1 MSRVARLGA
10 FIFVTLTILAAG
22 VFIIGSKEYLFR
34 STYQLKAQFDNVAGL
49 AEGADVQVGGVHSG
63 MVRNIVLPHKPGEQ
77 VTVIM
82 DLNRSTHEI
91 IKKDSVASIETAGVL
106 GNQFIAISFGSSG
119 QAEVRDGEIIA
130 SAPPLVLADL
140 FKKTSGILDSSQ
152 QAINNATLATAHLN
166 SVSAKIDSGQGT
178 VGALVNDKQLYAN
191 LQQSTATLQATML
204 QAQMATAHLNSVSAK
219 IDSGQGTVGALL
231 NDKQLYANL
240 QQSTATLQATML
252 QAQTGV
258 TDFKENMEAL
268 KHNFFLSGYFKKRG
282 YNDSGDLAA
291 NRVSG
296 LPKGTPLQVFNYA
309 AKELFDTSDSAKMKN
324 KKSLNAGGE
333 FLAQNPFG
341 VAVVVVST
349 GTNGDT
355 QKELVLSEARAMV
368 IREYLVENYGFDD
381 SQLKTLGMG
390 KQTGANMDAEWG
402 SIQILIFPVGTEIP
416 TDKPVPVAS
425 SSAADAERPIQ
436 VTAVATQKS

>member
-1 MSRVARLGA
+1 MSRLARLGA
-10 FIFVTLTILAAG
+10 FIVVTLSLLAAG
-22 VFIIGSKEYLFR
+22 VFVVGSKEYLFM

-63 MVRNIVLPHKPGEQ
+63 MVRSIELPHKPGEQ
-77 VTVIM
+77 VTVVM

-91 IKKDSVASIETAGVL
+91 IKRDSVASIETEGVL
-106 GNQFIAISFGSSG
+106 GNQFVAISFGSAG
-119 QAEVRDGEIIA
+119 QAEVKDGEILE
-130 SAPPLVLADL
+130 SAPPLMLSEL

-152 QAINNATLATAHLN
+152 KAIDNATLATAHLN

-191 LQQSTATLQATML
+191 LQQSTT
-204 QAQMATAHLNSVSAK
+204 
-219 IDSGQGTVGALL
+219 
-231 NDKQLYANL
+231 
-240 QQSTATLQATML
+240 TLQATML

-258 TDFKENMEAL
+258 TDFQENMEAL
-268 KHNFFLSGYFKKRG
+268 KHNFLLSGYFKKRG
-282 YNDSGDLAA
+282 YVDSGDLAA
-291 NRVSG
+291 NRIG
-296 LPKGTPLQVFNYA
+296 GIPQGAPLKVFTYS
-309 AKELFDTSDSAKMKN
+309 AKELFAEPDSAKMKN
-324 KKSLNAGGE
+324 QKSLKAGGD

-368 IREYLVENYGFDD
+368 IREYLVENFGFDD

-390 KQTGANMDAEWG
+390 KQAGANVDADWG
-402 SIQILIFPVGTEIP
+402 SIQILIFSTGTEIP
-416 TDKPVPVAS
+416 ADKPAPVSGS
-425 SSAADAERPIQ
+425 STANAEQPAQ
-436 VTAVATQKS
+436 VTVVAAQKP